1 MKLPAVNYTDDIVI
15 QSTLND
21 LIQSRDTIKNF
32 KIVEELYYFQYLSC
46 KTCHVYFS
54 AFDYRDDMQ
63 SSNTQKNNIH
73 RAHGIPPVI
82 PKLTGLY
89 STLAYIR

>member
-15 QSTLND
+15 QSIVND

-46 KTCHVYFS
+46 KKCHV
-54 AFDYRDDMQ
+54 
-63 SSNTQKNNIH
+63 
-73 RAHGIPPVI
+73 
-82 PKLTGLY
+82 
-89 STLAYIR
+89 